1 MNAGEPPPN
10 PPRNPTGDDDPI
22 ELLRAQTYE
31 PSGEFLQRIRRKIHR
46 RTTTSQLASFTWH
59 LPGTILIEIAGLL
72 RHFVSTAS
80 GGRKDKKR

>member
-1 MNAGEPPPN
+1 MNAGEPPP
-10 PPRNPTGDDDPI
+10 PPSQEPAGDDEPI

-31 PSGEFLQRIRRKIHR
+31 PSGDFLNRIRRTIHR
-46 RTTTSQLASFTWH
+46 RSATSQLAAFTWH

-80 GGRKDKKR
+80 GGGKDKEK